1 MVSPLPPSASDAAA
15 DTSVGGDGMDFD
27 ALDFTFLDGEDAVLS
42 TGGTASDTP
51 KLPASDET
59 AATDTPHAEDGFD
72 LAAWDSADPVTTDTL
87 PPETAAP
94 PEYRF
99 RRP

>member
-1 MVSPLPPSASDAAA
+1 MVSPLPPSAPDAAV

-42 TGGTASDTP
+42 TEGTASDAP
-51 KLPASDET
+51 KSPASDET
-59 AATDTPHAEDGFD
+59 APTHAPRSEDGFD
-72 LAAWDSADPVTTDTL
+72 LAAWDSADPVTTAAL

-94 PEYRF
+94 EALD
-99 RRP
+99 